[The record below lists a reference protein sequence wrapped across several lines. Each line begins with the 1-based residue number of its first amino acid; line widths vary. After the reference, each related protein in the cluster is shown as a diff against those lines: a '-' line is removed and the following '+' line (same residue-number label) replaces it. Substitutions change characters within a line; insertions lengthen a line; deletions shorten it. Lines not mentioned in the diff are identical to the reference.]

1 MLTRIL
7 LGINASSNATF
18 SSAAI
23 TSLSHKIID
32 VVGGR
37 LEDMVQETVMKAMAE
52 MSHTYFP
59 KVKPNLDNNALD
71 ISTIIIQPSRLLQLR
86 AFLKNPS
93 AQFTCPEQAILL
105 ELMLQRRQS
114 VLAILGTGT
123 GKTLIILMQASLQKD
138 LVTIV
143 VLPLSALHDDFKRRA
158 AELQVSY
165 SQWSPKGKFNINVS
179 VISVSIEHLGFPE
192 FIRCVNCSS
201 YFLCILTP
209 SSRSDFFQSL
219 NIIVA

>member
-1 MLTRIL
+1 V
-7 LGINASSNATF
+7 TF

-37 LEDMVQETVMKAMAE
+37 LEDMVQETIMKAMAE

-59 KVKPNLDNNALD
+59 KVKPNLNNNTLD

-105 ELMLQRRQS
+105 ELML
-114 VLAILGTGT
+114 
-123 GKTLIILMQASLQKD
+123 
-138 LVTIV
+138 
-143 VLPLSALHDDFKRRA
+143 
-158 AELQVSY
+158 
-165 SQWSPKGKFNINVS
+165 
-179 VISVSIEHLGFPE
+179 
-192 FIRCVNCSS
+192 
-201 YFLCILTP
+201 
-209 SSRSDFFQSL
+209 
-219 NIIVA
+219 